1 MDCTFINSFVI
12 YIYSVFLLSL
22 FKKYGSFMPTDMARN
37 ANENLL
43 GLVTPSKGVLVH
55 YVPLYYTLHIIKFIV
70 TDLNEKHVNNN
81 FSVESKTSN

>member
-22 FKKYGSFMPTDMARN
+22 LKSYGSFTPTDMARN
-37 ANENLL
+37 ADENLL

-55 YVPLYYTLHIIKFIV
+55 YVPLYYTLHIIKFIFIN
-70 TDLNEKHVNNN
+70 LSERHVNSN
-81 FSVESKTSN
+81 FSVEGKTSG